1 MLNRSKGRS
10 GQEDG
15 DVDVVVVVLRLLV
28 GNGKVPLSLSMAY
41 CSLMIAQ
48 PQCEGRKG
56 GEDLIMRTVT
66 GSTWPWKV
74 HSLIF
79 CKSDSIS
86 CLLQLVMGLRTRLQ
100 VGWPGIPLF
109 SSRLLQTKTL

>member
-1 MLNRSKGRS
+1 MFNRSKGRS

-15 DVDVVVVVLRLLV
+15 DVDVVVVVVLRLLV

-56 GEDLIMRTVT
+56 GEDLIMRTVI
-66 GSTWPWKV
+66 GSTWPWKI
-74 HSLIF
+74 HSLAF
-79 CKSDSIS
+79 AEPS
-86 CLLQLVMGLRTRLQ
+86 
-100 VGWPGIPLF
+100 PLPACC
-109 SSRLLQTKTL
+109 S